1 MLKKVFSRFFIGF
14 PIGIAIGY
22 LITIAIS
29 AVYADGYY
37 SPCVPEL
44 IEAAGSEINAVM
56 LQAALCGLL
65 GAGFGAISL
74 IWENEKMSIVKQ
86 TGLYFLAASLIMLPV
101 AYFSRWMEHSIGG
114 FLSYFG
120 IFTLIFVL
128 IWVIQFVIAKR
139 NVNKINTGL
148 SKYKNGKTD

>member
-1 MLKKVFSRFFIGF
+1 MLKKVLFRIFTGF

-22 LITIAIS
+22 LITIAVS
-29 AVYADGYY
+29 AVYADGFY

-56 LQAALCGLL
+56 LQAALCGIL
-65 GAGFGAISL
+65 GAGFGGISL
-74 IWENEKMSIVKQ
+74 IWENEKMSILKQ

-101 AYFSRWMEHSIGG
+101 AYFTRWMERSLGG

-120 IFTLIFVL
+120 IFTLIFII
-128 IWVIQFVIAKR
+128 IWVIQFAVLKH
-139 NVNKINTGL
+139 NVNKINMSLG
-148 SKYKNGKTD
+148 KHKNEKTD